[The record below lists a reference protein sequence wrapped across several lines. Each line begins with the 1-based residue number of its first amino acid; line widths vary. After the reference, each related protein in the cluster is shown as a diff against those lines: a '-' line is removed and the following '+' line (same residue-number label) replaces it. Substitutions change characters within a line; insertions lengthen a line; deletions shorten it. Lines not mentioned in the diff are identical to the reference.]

1 MNKYIKKIVSR
12 NLFLVIILPLAF
24 VAGTYSADILFNWI
38 EDKEG
43 VFVEKIIDRN
53 SLDHELTSRL
63 IKSDVR
69 DIFALNIFAYDFEA
83 IGRAEAA
90 AQRID
95 AQLALKKL
103 FKQITYGINEG
114 DHRGRWL
121 AVQKFVSLAVR
132 HPPLTQPMYEDK
144 TMVTHP
150 IVLLLLGEARC
161 GHVAR
166 LIVDIALANGYEAR
180 LVQLAAHLVAEVKY
194 QNKWHWID
202 ADADFPESVIEG
214 FLDIP
219 SVEDLSHSPYLLDNL
234 PARGWQWSRRDQRTT
249 ENVSLPLATYYP
261 AELRTSSIYFG
272 DEIFKNH
279 FSGDVRSPRKGLQY
293 YYKVGNPSDWQKD
306 IYYGWNN
313 LRMEEIDIGR
323 VKVEFHPSKPNVLV
337 DSIVYPAKDV
347 AVVRIRFFPVTMPLL
362 VLSGGDLYAQAKLIN
377 SYEVRVSK
385 KSRGWN
391 YDYRNYAYM
400 PKRGDGDVLVTRNI
414 QNYGDSLGVDVEVQ
428 ADPHEIFIEV
438 IPLIDNSFTNQQ
450 VFTWP
455 SNELSVQIYP
465 VKIKRFEDK

>member
-1 MNKYIKKIVSR
+1 
-12 NLFLVIILPLAF
+12 
-24 VAGTYSADILFNWI
+24 
-38 EDKEG
+38 
-43 VFVEKIIDRN
+43 
-53 SLDHELTSRL
+53 
-63 IKSDVR
+63 
-69 DIFALNIFAYDFEA
+69 
-83 IGRAEAA
+83 
-90 AQRID
+90 
-95 AQLALKKL
+95 
-103 FKQITYGINEG
+103 
-114 DHRGRWL
+114 
-121 AVQKFVSLAVR
+121 
-132 HPPLTQPMYEDK
+132 
-144 TMVTHP
+144 
-150 IVLLLLGEARC
+150 
-161 GHVAR
+161 
-166 LIVDIALANGYEAR
+166 
-180 LVQLAAHLVAEVKY
+180 
-194 QNKWHWID
+194 
-202 ADADFPESVIEG
+202 
-214 FLDIP
+214 
-219 SVEDLSHSPYLLDNL
+219 
-234 PARGWQWSRRDQRTT
+234 
-249 ENVSLPLATYYP
+249 
-261 AELRTSSIYFG
+261 
-272 DEIFKNH
+272 
-279 FSGDVRSPRKGLQY
+279 
-293 YYKVGNPSDWQKD
+293 
-306 IYYGWNN
+306 
-313 LRMEEIDIGR
+313 MEEIDIGR